1 MPLPLL
7 LIPAAIVAGVVG
19 TGAAAYGAKKVYDA
33 NCTLEEVKN
42 RHSRNQKKLELSQEV
57 ANTEMD
63 KLGTLEMQILD
74 SFEKFSFLFEQI
86 HNKPAVFDISLD
98 SFELPEFDLKEIKK
112 VSIGAKVLLNGLGS
126 AGLGVAGGFAAAG
139 ATTAAVTAI
148 GTASTGV
155 AISSLS
161 GAAAVNA
168 TLAALG
174 GGSLAVG
181 GGGIALGT
189 AVLGAATLGVGLL
202 VGGIIFSITGSN
214 LSDKADEAKAQM
226 LKAEKQINDVC
237 DYLSQLERTSKN
249 YRKVVSDVN
258 EIYKRNLDKLNTV
271 VTECH
276 HTNFETFSEE
286 EVLILK
292 NTIMLVQLL
301 VKMCKVGLVLPS
313 TDKYGL
319 NSINTDEI
327 CDSSRLAAK
336 CLRKIKNRN
345 QELR

>member
-63 KLGTLEMQILD
+63 KLGTLEMQILN
-74 SFEKFSFLFEQI
+74 SFEEFSFLCEQI
-86 HNKPAVFDISLD
+86 HNKPKFGEISLG
-98 SFELPEFDLKEIKK
+98 SFELPKLDLEEIKK

-161 GAAAVNA
+161 GAAAINA

-189 AVLGAATLGVGLL
+189 AVLSAATLGVGLL
-202 VGGIIFSITGSN
+202 VGGVIFSITGSN
-214 LSDKADEAKAQM
+214 LSDKADEAKSQM

-237 DYLSQLERTSKN
+237 DYLSQLERTSQN
-249 YRKVVSDVN
+249 YCKVLSDVN
-258 EIYKRNLDKLNTV
+258 KIYKRNLEGLRTI
-271 VTECH
+271 VTLLH

-286 EVLILK
+286 EELILE

-301 VKMCKVGLVLPS
+301 FQMCKVSLVLPS

-319 NSINTDEI
+319 NSINTVEI
-327 CDSSRLAAK
+327 NDSTRLAK
-336 CLRKIKNRN
+336 DYLDESKKP
-345 QELR
+345 